1 MQMVLYFT
9 MTLKFMSTTTSSSS
23 STFFLGEEEIF
34 HAAQS
39 KIKSLWHHFIA
50 DFPGQSHLG
59 RGHFHSSCKFEAQL
73 TERCFHLQIQ
83 TKASVCCDK
92 GWIAEMWN
100 GDHYI
105 SPEGVMPRVVC
116 SHQVWSGKI
125 NKNIV
130 GEVCDGGLYF
140 LWISPLYSFTE
151 RSAFDKDLPQ

>member
-1 MQMVLYFT
+1 M
-9 MTLKFMSTTTSSSS
+9 
-23 STFFLGEEEIF
+23 
-34 HAAQS
+34 
-39 KIKSLWHHFIA
+39 
-50 DFPGQSHLG
+50 
-59 RGHFHSSCKFEAQL
+59 
-73 TERCFHLQIQ
+73 Q

-116 SHQVWSGKI
+116 SHQVWSGKK

-130 GEVCDGGLYF
+130 GEVCDGGFYF

-151 RSAFDKDLPQ
+151 RSAFDKDLPQQLCDYKIS